1 MPAASEGGRPAT
13 AGLVWEPADEGPGRE
28 AAADAAGLP
37 LCAGGGP
44 PAGSDGRQPGGDSAG
59 RSLSGLLGRAA
70 VAAVVAAGV
79 GGLFYAYLLQSRI
92 LPTDADGAGN
102 ALQAWD
108 MLHGNVLLS
117 GWSLSDVSFYTT
129 ELPEYMLVEL
139 VRGLNADVVHVAAA
153 ITYTLVGVLAMV
165 LAIGRATGREAAVA
179 RWWWPR
185 LCWRRRS
192 ARPAACCS
200 CRPIMSAPRSRCC

>member
-1 MPAASEGGRPAT
+1 MRGW
-13 AGLVWEPADEGPGRE
+13 AGE

-37 LCAGGGP
+37 PGAGGGP
-44 PAGSDGRQPGGDSAG
+44 PAGSDGRQPGGGSAG
-59 RSLSGLLGRAA
+59 RSLSGWLGRAA

-129 ELPEYMLVEL
+129 ELP
-139 VRGLNADVVHVAAA
+139 
-153 ITYTLVGVLAMV
+153 
-165 LAIGRATGREAAVA
+165 
-179 RWWWPR
+179 
-185 LCWRRRS
+185 
-192 ARPAACCS
+192 
-200 CRPIMSAPRSRCC
+200 